1 MDAARERREATQR
14 LELEAFALAHR
25 LALSVHEITA
35 PLATPQ
41 PDLASRLRAAATE
54 PAALLAATTAGEP
67 RERRTTIAAARRL
80 ANVASYHLLLAR
92 DLGHLSAIQ
101 YSRLRTDYLRV
112 IQLLT
117 RLLHSA

>member
-1 MDAARERREATQR
+1 MDAARERHEATQR
-14 LELEAFALAHR
+14 LEREAFALAHR
-25 LALSVHEITA
+25 LALSVHAITE

-54 PAALLAATTAGEP
+54 PAARLAATTGEP
-67 RERRTTIAAARRL
+67 LERRTTIAAARRL
-80 ANVASYHLLLAR
+80 ANIASYHLLLAR

-112 IQLLT
+112 IQMLTHLLRT
-117 RLLHSA
+117 A